1 MRWAPL
7 ALEGARLSMEVAWIT
22 IASGLALLLV
32 GAAESIVPVW
42 LALIVAASGY
52 ALARWIVP
60 EYAPIAAARGIVA
73 GGGAIT
79 IYIGIAIL
87 PQVGWDFSWPLWF
100 WQDWTTGRHAMVG
113 GLMLGLFWWRG
124 THLGQE
130 IVWVNTLAQSFRIGV
145 VVVVVGVVADVVLD
159 AYAGTPIPTFLF
171 FGAGIASF
179 ALIHINSMDPEQ
191 SAGLRDWPRM
201 MVLTVGGIIVG
212 SVLLAF
218 LAEGEFGRIAGIAI
232 EFVARIFIPVLIVIA
247 WIVELIVRVTAFVF
261 FEIVSFFATEGEE
274 IEFQLPSS
282 PDFDRI
288 FTRDEGQNRLLYWL
302 SRSISWVAITAAVLG
317 ISWFLWRLFSGIRGR
332 RSQETTDEERER
344 LQGDSTVV
352 DDLSSVLSALAAR
365 FRRTP
370 KHDEITADLDP
381 NNPVSVALGAYRGLL
396 ALADDHGV
404 SREGWETP
412 EEFNPELRR
421 LFVGQDVGIF
431 TDSFV
436 RARYGGIPPST
447 EDVGHIRTLWANIR
461 EAYPAPRHKPEKKV
475 VEAPTEER
483 PARAPVPRWLRVRP
497 DLRPHEESPPPGMG
511 PDDARMM

>member
-1 MRWAPL
+1 MRWAPI

-100 WQDWTTGRHAMVG
+100 WQDWTAGRHAMVG
-113 GLMLGLFWWRG
+113 GVMLGVFWWRG
-124 THLGQE
+124 AHLGQE
-130 IVWVNTLAQSFRIGV
+130 IVWVNSLAQSFRIGV
-145 VVVVVGVVADVVLD
+145 VVVVVGVVVDVLLE

-171 FGAGIASF
+171 FGTGIASF
-179 ALIHINSMDPEQ
+179 ALIHITSMDAEQ

-201 MVLTVGGIIVG
+201 MALTVGGIIVG

-232 EFVARIFIPVLIVIA
+232 EFVARIFIPVLVVIG
-247 WIVELIVRVTAFVF
+247 WVVELIVRVTAFVF
-261 FEIVSFFATEGEE
+261 FQVVGLFASEGEG

-288 FTRDEGQNRLLYWL
+288 FTRDEEPNRLLYWL
-302 SRSISWVAITAAVLG
+302 SRTVAWVAIVTAILG
-317 ISWFLWRLFSGIRGR
+317 IAWFLWRLFSGLRGR
-332 RSQETTDEERER
+332 REQQSADEERER
-344 LQGDSTVV
+344 LQGESTVV
-352 DDLSSVLSALAAR
+352 EDLSSVLSALAAR

-370 KHDEITADLDP
+370 KHDGVTADLDP

-412 EEFNPELRR
+412 EEFHPELRN
-421 LFVGQDVGIF
+421 LFVGQNVGLF
-431 TDSFV
+431 TDAFV

-447 EDVGHIRTLWANIR
+447 EDVGQIRTIWASIR
-461 EAYPAPRHKPEKKV
+461 EAYPAPRHKPEKKI

-483 PARAPVPRWLRVRP
+483 PTRAPVPRWLRVRP